1 MAIWEGTYID
11 RPGQPGRIEAPIF
24 DRLPVQVQRGSRT
37 AGEALDASDP
47 ATDKQYRACYANMVR
62 MVKKLYDSGIQIV
75 AGTDES
81 NGYALD
87 RELEIYAEAGI
98 PAPEVLRIATIEAA
112 QVMHLDKDFGSV
124 TPGKYADMI
133 LVNGDPTRQ
142 LSDIRHVDTV
152 VKNGVVYKP
161 AELYPAFGISPE

>member
-1 MAIWEGTYID
+1 PSWID
-11 RPGQPGRIEAPIF
+11 VAIF
-24 DRLPVQVQRGSRT
+24 DRLLVQVQRDSWM
-37 AGEALDASDP
+37 AVQALDASDP
-47 ATDKQYRACYANMVR
+47 VINKQYRAAYVNMVR

-98 PAPEVLRIATIEAA
+98 PASEVLCIAIIEAA

-124 TPGKYADMI
+124 IPGKYADMI
-133 LVNGDPTRQ
+133 FVNGDFT
-142 LSDIRHVDTV
+142 
-152 VKNGVVYKP
+152 K
-161 AELYPAFGISPE
+161 